1 MAGLGFDAMAKQRME
16 KDLQE
21 LQQLIS
27 KHFEQRTNDDKEL
40 QELEVRIEKRKE
52 ERAEQLRVRM
62 EREKERQAR
71 EKEERARREAEEEAK
86 QQEIEDQKKR
96 AMANLN
102 MSGMTRE
109 RKRGGGKQTVREIK
123 KKTLADRRKP
133 LNIDHLAADKLK
145 EKVGEL
151 LKWSSQLEEERYDFE
166 VRCDRQKYE
175 INLNRQRIEGFQRK
189 YGGNSG
195 GKQQIKI
202 ISRSKGFGK

>member
-1 MAGLGFDAMAKQRME
+1 MASLGFDAMAKQRME

-27 KHFEQRTNDDKEL
+27 KHFEQRNKDDKEL
-40 QELEVRIEKRKE
+40 EELQERIEKRKE

-71 EKEERARREAEEEAK
+71 EKEERARKEAEEEAK
-86 QQEIEDQKKR
+86 QKEVEEAKKR
-96 AMANLN
+96 ALANLN

-109 RKRGGGKQTVREIK
+109 RKRAGGKQTVREIK

-145 EKVGEL
+145 EKAKEL
-151 LKWSSQLEEERYDFE
+151 YEWCATLEEERYDFE
-166 VRCDRQKYE
+166 VRCDRQKYD
-175 INLNRQRIEGFQRK
+175 INLCRQRIQEYQVKFGK
-189 YGGNSG
+189 GG

-202 ISRSKGFGK
+202 ISRSKGFKA

>member
-27 KHFEQRTNDDKEL
+27 KHFEQRNADDKEL
-40 QELEVRIEKRKE
+40 EELQVRIEKRKE

-86 QQEIEDQKKR
+86 AKEIEDQKKR

-109 RKRGGGKQTVREIK
+109 RKRAGGKQTVREIK
-123 KKTLADRRKP
+123 KKALADRRKP
-133 LNIDHLAADKLK
+133 LNIDHLTTDKLK
-145 EKVGEL
+145 EKLNEL
-151 LKWSSQLEEERYDFE
+151 GKWLVQLEEERYDFE
-166 VRCDRQKYE
+166 VKCDRQKYD
-175 INLNRQRIEGFQRK
+175 INLSRQRIQAFQDK
-189 YGGNSG
+189 YGKG
-195 GKQQIKI
+195 GGQSKQIKV
-202 ISRSKGFGK
+202 ISRSKGFK